1 MLVGIEHAVIICGTN
16 NIYADKPSS
25 IANGLLCVALKLV
38 SKSVQQVI
46 MLHILPR
53 VFVNTITRNKIKK
66 VNDLLKIECSK
77 LTSRVFYLEP
87 DPNWV
92 TNEKMS
98 NMKYFYREHLYSIE
112 EGYKKLSKTT
122 NVSLM
127 SACPYTQNAKKSYYP
142 PLKHSAINETPSKP
156 LFQEGDRKENITNK
170 INIFTGKPI
179 KC

>member
-1 MLVGIEHAVIICGTN
+1 MLQVNIQSLLLGTRSELGHQWKN
-16 NIYADKPSS
+16 VK
-25 IANGLLCVALKLV
+25 
-38 SKSVQQVI
+38 
-46 MLHILPR
+46 HEIL
-53 VFVNTITRNKIKK
+53 
-66 VNDLLKIECSK
+66 
-77 LTSRVFYLEP
+77 
-87 DPNWV
+87 
-92 TNEKMS
+92 
-98 NMKYFYREHLYSIE
+98 YREHLYLIE

-142 PLKHSAINETPSKP
+142 PLKHSAIYETPSKP